1 MKKNNLVRYLMILSF
16 GIILVACSKND
27 EIPNTHIIGAYTGTL
42 TTNLENLQGSQ
53 INSKSATAIVTSVG
67 KQIEVYCY
75 NDDFNITVLVNIY
88 ENGDY
93 MMTCLSG
100 QEFENMYGHSL
111 SQENMVGYMQ
121 NNNLQWMQ
129 HLDLEHIESD
139 IHNGFFN
146 MLDNSFKYTFLIDDM
161 EYHFEGVREFI
172 TEEVG
177 F

>member
-1 MKKNNLVRYLMILSF
+1 
-16 GIILVACSKND
+16 
-27 EIPNTHIIGAYTGTL
+27 
-42 TTNLENLQGSQ
+42 
-53 INSKSATAIVTSVG
+53 
-67 KQIEVYCY
+67 
-75 NDDFNITVLVNIY
+75 
-88 ENGDY
+88 
-93 MMTCLSG
+93 MMPSLSG

-172 TEEVG
+172 TQEVG